1 MKITLDQVRTALINI
16 ANEKGRPHYGMGVIR
31 DVYNAILKKEH
42 HCLRHI
48 TMQEIFTLNSHV
60 CKPHL
65 ELAAPPKDAP
75 NKLQQIKQYYAGQK
89 VLVSK
94 SGVSD
99 RTISLILRGKLE
111 MSPKIWNKIAPIIDD
126 VLEHLKKHHEEK
138 EKKSHG
144 KYVTYRKGC
153 RCGLCREAWRSY
165 IKDRNLRV
173 KNQVETLEL
182 LENDQEIWVD

>member
-31 DVYNAILKKEH
+31 DVYNAILEKEH
-42 HCLRHI
+42 HCLRYI
-48 TMQEIFTLNSHV
+48 TMQEIFTLNSCV
-60 CKPHL
+60 KKPHM
-65 ELAAPPKDAP
+65 EYSAPPEDALS
-75 NKLQQIKQYYAGQK
+75 KLLKIKQYYAGQK

-111 MSPKIWNKIAPIIDD
+111 MSSRVWNKIAPIIDE
-126 VLEHLKKHHEEK
+126 VLEDLQKHHEEK

-153 RCGLCREAWRSY
+153 RCDLCRLAWRGY
-165 IKDRNLRV
+165 IKERNSRV
-173 KNQVETLEL
+173 KTQEETLDL
-182 LENDQEIWVD
+182 LENDKELWID